1 MRGSAAS
8 RILRARCARRG
19 RIKRLQAVADALQKL
34 ALTFEENAPMAKHT
48 TLRVGGPADFL
59 IEAKSVDDVRA
70 AFRTAQAYGL
80 PAFLLGS
87 GSNLLVRDGGIRGFA
102 VHLSGAMSAVEVQ
115 GTLLRAGAGA
125 LLSAAAV
132 AAQQAG
138 LSGLEAL
145 SGIPGTCGGAVYM
158 NAGAY
163 GTEIADVLEE
173 VLLLKKDGT
182 LCRAR
187 AEELALAY
195 RHSRMM
201 ETGEI
206 VLETVFRLVPQ
217 ARESIAEKMR
227 ALAMQR
233 REKQPVTMPSA
244 GSFFKRPPGHF
255 AGALIEQ
262 AGLKG
267 TRVGG
272 AQVSTLHAGFLVN
285 AGGAT
290 AQDFLGL
297 AALVSEQVLKQS
309 GVQLEPEVQ
318 IIGCDLSY

>member
-1 MRGSAAS
+1 
-8 RILRARCARRG
+8 
-19 RIKRLQAVADALQKL
+19 
-34 ALTFEENAPMAKHT
+34 
-48 TLRVGGPADFL
+48 
-59 IEAKSVDDVRA
+59 
-70 AFRTAQAYGL
+70 
-80 PAFLLGS
+80 
-87 GSNLLVRDGGIRGFA
+87 
-102 VHLSGAMSAVEVQ
+102 
-115 GTLLRAGAGA
+115 
-125 LLSAAAV
+125 
-132 AAQQAG
+132 
-138 LSGLEAL
+138 
-145 SGIPGTCGGAVYM
+145 M

-309 GVQLEPEVQ
+309 GVSWNRRCKSSDAIYP
-318 IIGCDLSY
+318 IDWAFRCRKDDLPALFGGFGMSLCRQPASGNDNALY